1 MEASPEEIEAS
12 QEKEE
17 LLEPK
22 SDYYLYPLLTSH
34 EQHRYDSIP
43 SGMKNNE
50 HVQSKVVNC
59 SYMYFLSRNIHAPFS
74 ASKKWDEGYS
84 HRCSEGTA
92 LTKIKI

>member
-34 EQHRYDSIP
+34 EQHRYDSLP
-43 SGMKNNE
+43 SGIKNNNMFSPKSLT
-50 HVQSKVVNC
+50 V
-59 SYMYFLSRNIHAPFS
+59 HACIFCKATFS
-74 ASKKWDEGYS
+74 LD
-84 HRCSEGTA
+84 
-92 LTKIKI
+92 IIV